1 VPTTTDTFTC
11 LTCTGC
17 DPNGCLGQTCT
28 RTCRANYAWSQ
39 NSECP
44 IGNVVPC
51 VCPDPT
57 GPCDADHVGHEDLE
71 TCGPALGDCVGAP
84 PCGYLCV
91 PTGASWEETT
101 SCPEGCLCTGTLA
114 TCDTDHIS
122 DTVTT
127 ACAEPTWA

>member
-28 RTCRANYAWSQ
+28 RTCDGTYDWVEFFND
-39 NSECP
+39 CP
-44 IGNVVPC
+44 IDAPGC
-51 VCPDPT
+51 TCPPT
-57 GPCDADHVGHEDLE
+57 VGPCDAAHAGNIEQYPCAG
-71 TCGPALGDCVGAP
+71 TGCVN
-84 PCGYLCV
+84 LCRHQCNA
-91 PTGASWEETT
+91 TGGVWVETT
-101 SCPEGCLCTGTLA
+101 PCPSGCLCTDTLA
-114 TCDTDHIS
+114 TCDVAHIG